1 MNAFEK
7 ACWWELA
14 VVVITLSLVT
24 ILFPWWGNAS
34 MAAFGLLGL
43 LAVAAYFVRRRGDR
57 VVVDERDQEIGK
69 ITIHLGVHVAW
80 MFLFTGII
88 LLVVTDPGGGAVSK
102 SVLSWMI
109 WIQFALCYLVKSVAG
124 VYLSRKDRHAT

>member
-1 MNAFEK
+1 MNAMEK

-14 VVVITLSLVT
+14 VVVITLSLVAV
-24 ILFPWWGNAS
+24 LFPWWGHA
-34 MAAFGLLGL
+34 ATGAFGLLGL
-43 LAVAAYFVRRRGDR
+43 LAVSTYFLRRRNDR

-69 ITIHLGVHVAW
+69 ITTHLGVHVAW

-88 LLVVTDPGGGAVSK
+88 LFVVTDFEGEAVSK

-124 VYLSRKDRHAT
+124 VYLYRKDRHAT